1 MPPICRRSNLQNL
14 AKRLDPEG
22 VAVLVDESLYDFSR
36 RRGLASRAPPGR
48 KTFNISLAPRS
59 SLFSRSS
66 SLIRCV
72 SPVVMPSRAPAST
85 SARLTHSFR
94 VCGTQPILRAMDS
107 MVAHSDGYSPRCSRT
122 ILPGRSRTSGE
133 NLFDLLVA
141 QSSQSVEHLRKPGR
155 FSSLLTGRRAMRAL
169 SITTLTDPLGQWC

>member
-14 AKRLDPEG
+14 AERLDPEG

-169 SITTLTDPLGQWC
+169 SITTLKDPLGQWC